1 MLCSRDVLFQVTVH
15 RQSFMSPAVPAL
27 GSTRGPIAVIGGAE
41 DKLGDREI
49 LKHVVRMAGGRDARI
64 AIVPTA
70 SRMVDCGA
78 RYEDLFDRLEAGSAF
93 TVPIHARADAART
106 DVLDALSAATAVF
119 ITGGSQLRLASTL
132 GGTPAAKAIRRLNA
146 DGVAVAGTS
155 AGAAFVSEHMI
166 ATGSGGVGPRSH
178 GVTLAAGLGLTNRV
192 IVDQHFGQRD
202 RLGRL
207 LAALA
212 YNPFAVGLGVD
223 EDTAAVIGAD
233 NTVEVVGSG
242 TVTVTDPGEVEFTS
256 VGRPGRNDPVC
267 LIGLRLHVLVPGTT
281 FNLDTREAS
290 AGALAAVA

>member
-1 MLCSRDVLFQVTVH
+1 
-15 RQSFMSPAVPAL
+15 MSPAVPVF

-41 DKLGDREI
+41 DKLGDRAI
-49 LKHVVRMAGGRDARI
+49 LKHVVRLAGGRDARI

-70 SRMVDCGA
+70 SRVADCGA
-78 RYEDLFDRLEAGSAF
+78 RYEDLFDRLEAGAAF
-93 TVPIHARADAART
+93 TLPVHTRADAARPEL
-106 DVLDALSAATAVF
+106 LDALAGATAVF
-119 ITGGSQLRLASTL
+119 ITGGSQLRLASML
-132 GGTPAAKAIRRLNA
+132 GGTPLARALRRINA
-146 DGVAVAGTS
+146 NGIPVAGTS

-166 ATGSGGVGPRSH
+166 ATGSGGVGPRAQ

-223 EDTAAVIGAD
+223 EDTAAVIGPD

-242 TVTVTDPGEVEFTS
+242 TVTVTDPGDVEFTS